1 MAREGLHI
9 PPSSVLLAGQ
19 NARVN
24 EAFRLLGWG
33 LQLNEIQHVEALE
46 STKTIKECAVGL
58 EK

>member
-9 PPSSVLLAGQ
+9 PPSSAGQ
-19 NARVN
+19 NVRVN

-46 STKTIKECAVGL
+46 SAKTIKECAVGL
-58 EK
+58 KK